1 MTKQEAIE
9 RIGGRKRALSIVGVG
24 CLVPVLLVCGLLF
37 SGVGW
42 VGGIVRDDAP
52 VRPANAQPVYVA
64 PYAPYL
70 SADDA
75 LMHCEVGESVFELWR
90 GGYSCNKEVSR

>member
-24 CLVPVLLVCGLLF
+24 CLVPVVLGCGLLF

-42 VGGIVRDDAP
+42 VGGMARDDAP
-52 VRPANAQPVYVA
+52 ARPTESVYVA

-70 SADDA
+70 SADEA
-75 LMHCEVGESVFELWR
+75 VVHCKVGESVFKLWR
-90 GGYSCNKEVSR
+90 GGYSCNKEIR